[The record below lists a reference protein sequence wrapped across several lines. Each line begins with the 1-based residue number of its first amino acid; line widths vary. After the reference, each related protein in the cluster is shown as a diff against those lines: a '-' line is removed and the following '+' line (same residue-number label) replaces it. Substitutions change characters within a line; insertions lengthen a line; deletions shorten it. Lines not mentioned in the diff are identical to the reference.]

1 MKIPPVSRFYLT
13 SAFMTTAACAVD
25 IISPLTL
32 YFNYDLVFH
41 HGQFWR
47 LITPYLFFGVFSVDF
62 LFHMYFLVR
71 FRYCFLKLYCYAA
84 GVLTYK
90 PHRCLFLQVQ
100 YSRLLEEGDFR
111 GRRAH
116 YVWMLLFGIF
126 NISLLASFGTNLHFL
141 GHALTFMMTYVW
153 GRRNPDVK
161 MVFLGILQF
170 NAPYLPWVMLTFSAL
185 LGHSIT
191 MDLIGICVG
200 HIYYYL
206 EWVFPVMAEIRGWKI
221 RRVTDPPTLLQWL
234 CGATDAFH
242 FPQAEAIRDVN
253 DDDVHL
259 HQD

>member
-1 MKIPPVSRFYLT
+1 
-13 SAFMTTAACAVD
+13 
-25 IISPLTL
+25 
-32 YFNYDLVFH
+32 
-41 HGQFWR
+41 
-47 LITPYLFFGVFSVDF
+47 
-62 LFHMYFLVR
+62 
-71 FRYCFLKLYCYAA
+71 
-84 GVLTYK
+84 
-90 PHRCLFLQVQ
+90 VQ

-116 YVWMLLFGIF
+116 YVWMLLFGIV

-170 NAPYLPWVMLTFSAL
+170 NAPYLPWVMLTFSTL

-200 HIYYYL
+200 HIYFYL

-221 RRVTDPPTLLQWL
+221 RRVTDPPLIFQWL
-234 CGATDAFH
+234 CGAADTFHYRNAAALQLVDNEDA
-242 FPQAEAIRDVN
+242 
-253 DDDVHL
+253 HL
-259 HQD
+259 HRD